1 MNSQTQFH
9 LFPSSPPR
17 EGSPEQRNADVQT
30 DFTPRSL
37 SLISSHSQYQH
48 KADCEARPQSEDLE
62 DFKSLARAWYLTCQ
76 ANPGKEL
83 WNINYAF
90 FFKWRLSKT
99 KGIFYLIPDA
109 FATNIPRPE
118 ATSSRHFLATART
131 PAVLSEADLQGKET
145 VTKKINR

>member
-1 MNSQTQFH
+1 MNSQTQVH
-9 LFPSSPPR
+9 LFHSSPPR

-30 DFTPRSL
+30 DFTPQSL

-76 ANPGKEL
+76 ADPGKEL

-90 FFKWRLSKT
+90 FFSGSCPKPKVFF
-99 KGIFYLIPDA
+99 I
-109 FATNIPRPE
+109 
-118 ATSSRHFLATART
+118 
-131 PAVLSEADLQGKET
+131 
-145 VTKKINR
+145 